1 MSGIYRQVVRA
12 ALETDPNWSWLVQ
25 RKQYSWPQRPHLRM
39 QPSSQS
45 AAIILIRVPQLSH
58 LRHTL

>member
-1 MSGIYRQVVRA
+1 MSSIYRQVVRA
-12 ALETDPNWSWLVQ
+12 ASDADHNWSLLVQ

-45 AAIILIRVPQLSH
+45 TAIILIRVPQLSH